1 MKSAGNF
8 IAPEDKA
15 SILKKAQELRKQGL
29 SANDAAMR
37 AVDEQIGYVQGLLDS
52 VGSAGTRVDA
62 VKPEAK
68 APIGDFGQKIGGAKK
83 DTWTGFKDD
92 LGAVSD
98 DEIAGRKLSEIW
110 PNPDYQKM
118 IDDGMDAKSVA
129 VIRALRDEIPAK
141 PRSPYKVKRWAEQ
154 VKTMRDL
161 AANIMNGKDTGAAIV
176 AQMDRGSSQMRG
188 IAGRVDL
195 YMAVGHDKSLEGI
208 RLSKHHYS
216 LYRGRENVTLWVA
229 ERDAGATAFS
239 NWPQEL
245 ATGDTK
251 EQAIEAFRE
260 KYDSL
265 DAMAAVKKAEF
276 VIFTK
281 GGGDKGFYIGKKI
294 GRNIADM
301 GGPFDS
307 LKDARAYREKNLPE
321 LEAKLAKYK
330 EIPKERRDTNEPRVG
345 EDMRNGQ
352 DVTPEMFAEAFG
364 FKGVEFGNYVE
375 QKRRQKDLNDSFD
388 ALMDMAAIMGVP
400 AKAISLN
407 GELGLAFGARGS
419 GGVNPAAAHY
429 ESDKIVINLTKREGA
444 GSLGHEW
451 WHALDNYF
459 SRMRGNRTS
468 RYMTTATDVDLSAR
482 GSNYVAYPGVRK
494 EMVDA
499 FGEVVRSIKMT
510 AIKARSSK
518 IDAKRTKEYWTTG
531 EEMAARAFESYLI
544 SKLHDQNASNDYLAN
559 VVDQKTWDAM
569 AALGMEN
576 EDSYPYP
583 TAGEM
588 PVIRAGFDK
597 FFQTLETKET
607 DKGVAMFSRAT
618 SEDSPG
624 LQAFAKADELF
635 ALPLSEAKDLEQIA
649 RDNGEEVTVRT
660 TDLVGE
666 KLHTLIFSDG
676 TEIRISDRKANPY
689 GQDQQVYAFDL
700 VDGTAVPTQIGR
712 PGENPEDVPPTDDVW
727 VDVSRNS
734 PANLGAKAYNIAMT
748 YALNNDKIF
757 VGDPAG
763 LTDMALRRRTEQMLS
778 HALKSGTARHLAP
791 HPRQVA
797 GDAKLGV
804 PPLKWIYG
812 DHVGNIERMI
822 DVSLESL
829 ENGSPGAK
837 DDTTY
842 DQSTGEFRGKDGQV
856 VPRFTTMGRSRERY
870 ADGLGKAQA
879 GWRTLARAAYL
890 RSFRGPDGRAEGS
903 GILDRAGADAAR
915 LANNQ
920 TTGAPYSAKER
931 IFYSR
936 GDGPARGITPAQFTE
951 ELSKA
956 FGAKVA
962 DKLQAKGVVV
972 PLADQSK
979 LPKHVVPFLRDGDI
993 IFGFFDPQTNKT
1005 YAVLKNLAP
1014 NMVKGL
1020 VLHEVGVHYGFE
1032 NMLGAAKY
1040 ANIVKRLDLMR
1051 KAGNKAVKAAHAEAV
1066 ANAVNQYQVTE
1077 ETIAYLVQNHPE
1089 NGVVAEIIAKIKA
1102 FLFNNFGIGGNYLTA
1117 ADIQM
1122 LARAAVDHASRDKD
1136 GGSLVPAF
1144 MRGTNGAMTNN
1155 DVVGNQG
1162 GRSADDTTPGGTN
1175 QRRADISAE
1184 IYRLKE
1190 RYSSLAFNDPAKA
1203 SLKERLNAL
1212 RAEFASLTSNKP
1224 ARPSDKALQAQYD
1237 TPDQVPI
1244 NVRNWVRDNASLLT
1258 SDATD
1263 ATRWNRIADTLDDDR
1278 YPSGDL
1284 TIYRAVADG
1293 DEIRAGDWVSTDRK
1307 YAEMHLSKY
1316 LNGKGEILE
1325 ETVNGR
1331 DVLVSPT
1338 GNNEEA
1344 IYAPRSLSGP
1354 IANES
1359 AAPDSG
1365 GAFSRQQDQTDTPAF
1380 RKWFGDSKVVDAD
1393 GKPLVVYHTTTYGD
1407 FNEFNKSEQRKGMAG
1422 YGFYFTDA
1430 ESSSVYADYA
1440 FNFQAGRNWR
1450 GDEKKVNTMPV
1461 YLAMRTPLVVDN
1473 IAEVAAKYGKRDP
1486 GAFGQGREYA
1496 GLSASAMTAIQRDGF
1511 DGVIAK
1517 EYVKRMRD
1525 GSYKVVEPGSKG
1537 AIEHPVYAVFEPS
1550 QIKSATGNNGQ
1561 FDGTNPDIR
1570 FSRASSPH
1578 SWDAPGQ
1585 SKFDDLVYKLQ
1596 DKQIDTK
1603 RVIEEIRNTG
1613 KALADEKDVY
1623 LQEELF
1629 HGRAAAR
1636 TEDFVNNELSPLI
1649 TEMKMRGI
1657 DIAALDEYLHARHA
1671 EEANALIADRNP
1683 DIQDGGSGMTTKAAR
1698 DYLAKLDPA
1707 ERKRLEAVAAKVDA
1721 ILGKTRQMYADYNL
1735 ESQAT
1740 VNGWG
1745 QMFKNYVP
1753 LMREDKDGG
1762 MGIGQGFSIKGKETK
1777 GRTGST
1783 RKVVDILANIAM
1795 QRERAIVRGEKNRV
1809 ATALVGLVELNPNE
1823 DFWAVGPPPT
1833 EKVYDPKSNMVVDRA
1848 DPLFKSRENVVVAK
1862 VKEPSGEVVEK
1873 AVRFNEDNERA
1884 VRMAVAL
1891 KNLDAAQ
1898 LNGLLGVSAK
1908 ISRYFAAINTQYNP
1922 IFGVVNLVRDVQGAI
1937 LNLTTTPLKDK
1948 KAEIAG
1954 HTLAALKGVY
1964 LDARAAREGKPQ
1976 TSAWAK
1982 LWEDFQNEGG
1992 QTGYRDMFAN
2002 SNDRA
2007 KAIEYELNPTKWM
2020 DSPLGKVFTANGT
2033 LKVPLEV
2040 AQKKA
2045 EGLFGW
2051 LSDYN
2056 LAMENAVR
2064 LSAYKVGLEQGMS
2077 KQQAASLAK
2086 NLTVNFNRKGQVGQQ
2101 AGAVYAFFNASM
2113 QGSARLGKTL
2123 FDIDGSD
2130 PKTIRLSDTGKK
2142 IVYGGILLG
2151 VVQSLTLAAAG
2162 FDDEEPP
2169 EFVRERSLIIPTGGK
2184 TYITIPMPLG
2194 LHVLPNMGRIPTEF
2208 VLGGFKQPTK
2218 SVVKLLGLTAG
2229 AFNPIGGGASL
2240 TQMLAPT
2247 AVDPLVA
2254 LAENKDWTGKPIAKT
2269 SYNKATPGFALTKDT
2284 ASAPAKV
2291 LAEAINTMS
2300 GGTKY
2305 TAGVLSPTPDQID
2318 YLWGQVT
2325 GGVGR
2330 ELSKAQQSATAV
2342 VTGEDLP
2349 IHKIPLLGRFYGDA
2363 DTQSA
2368 QSSKFYAT
2376 INRLNEHEAEIKGM
2390 RKDRKAAELA
2400 EYMRDNPEARMF
2412 ETANKV
2418 EMEVQKMR
2426 RMKREMMATGAP
2438 PERIKALEE
2447 RITLTMTKFNERA
2460 AAFKKQREAEA
2471 AQ

>member
-1 MKSAGNF
+1 MGNLTQC
-8 IAPEDKA
+8 
-15 SILKKAQELRKQGL
+15 LKKAGQYLHADDRAAISLRAKELRGEGTAAQESAIQAVQETLDNLTSRLEEITGKVRLNADL
-29 SANDAAMR
+29 SK
-37 AVDEQIGYVQGLLDS
+37 GG
-52 VGSAGTRVDA
+52 

-176 AQMDRGSSQMRG
+176 AQLDRGSSQMRG

-265 DAMAAVKKAEF
+265 DATAAVKKAEF

-468 RYMTTATDVDLSAR
+468 AFMTTATDVDLSAR

-494 EMVDA
+494 EMIDA

-607 DKGVAMFSRAT
+607 DKGVAMFSRAI

-624 LQAFAKADELF
+624 LEAFAKADELF
-635 ALPLSEAKDLEQIA
+635 ALPLSKAKDLEQIA

-1005 YAVLKNLAP
+1005 YAVLKNLTP

-1144 MRGTNGAMTNN
+1144 MRGTNEPVTNPD

-1354 IANES
+1354 IANETT
-1359 AAPDSG
+1359 APDSG
-1365 GAFSRQQDQTDTPAF
+1365 GA
-1380 RKWFGDSKVVDAD
+1380 
-1393 GKPLVVYHTTTYGD
+1393 
-1407 FNEFNKSEQRKGMAG
+1407 M
-1422 YGFYFTDA
+1422 
-1430 ESSSVYADYA
+1430 
-1440 FNFQAGRNWR
+1440 
-1450 GDEKKVNTMPV
+1450 
-1461 YLAMRTPLVVDN
+1461 
-1473 IAEVAAKYGKRDP
+1473 
-1486 GAFGQGREYA
+1486 
-1496 GLSASAMTAIQRDGF
+1496 
-1511 DGVIAK
+1511 
-1517 EYVKRMRD
+1517 
-1525 GSYKVVEPGSKG
+1525 
-1537 AIEHPVYAVFEPS
+1537 
-1550 QIKSATGNNGQ
+1550 
-1561 FDGTNPDIR
+1561 

-1578 SWDAPGQ
+1578 SWDAPEQ

-1603 RVIEEIRNTG
+1603 RVVEEIRKTG

-1649 TEMKMRGI
+1649 TEMKMRSI

-1671 EEANALIADRNP
+1671 QEANELIADRNP

-1833 EKVYDPKSNMVVDRA
+1833 EKVYKHLVLLPSNSNS
-1848 DPLFKSRENVVVAK
+1848 P
-1862 VKEPSGEVVEK
+1862 
-1873 AVRFNEDNERA
+1873 
-1884 VRMAVAL
+1884 
-1891 KNLDAAQ
+1891 
-1898 LNGLLGVSAK
+1898 
-1908 ISRYFAAINTQYNP
+1908 
-1922 IFGVVNLVRDVQGAI
+1922 QGAVFI
-1937 LNLTTTPLKDK
+1937 LDT
-1948 KAEIAG
+1948 KA
-1954 HTLAALKGVY
+1954 HH
-1964 LDARAAREGKPQ
+1964 PQ
-1976 TSAWAK
+1976 
-1982 LWEDFQNEGG
+1982 F
-1992 QTGYRDMFAN
+1992 R
-2002 SNDRA
+2002 
-2007 KAIEYELNPTKWM
+2007 
-2020 DSPLGKVFTANGT
+2020 
-2033 LKVPLEV
+2033 
-2040 AQKKA
+2040 
-2045 EGLFGW
+2045 
-2051 LSDYN
+2051 
-2056 LAMENAVR
+2056 
-2064 LSAYKVGLEQGMS
+2064 
-2077 KQQAASLAK
+2077 
-2086 NLTVNFNRKGQVGQQ
+2086 
-2101 AGAVYAFFNASM
+2101 
-2113 QGSARLGKTL
+2113 
-2123 FDIDGSD
+2123 
-2130 PKTIRLSDTGKK
+2130 
-2142 IVYGGILLG
+2142 
-2151 VVQSLTLAAAG
+2151 
-2162 FDDEEPP
+2162 
-2169 EFVRERSLIIPTGGK
+2169 
-2184 TYITIPMPLG
+2184 
-2194 LHVLPNMGRIPTEF
+2194 
-2208 VLGGFKQPTK
+2208 
-2218 SVVKLLGLTAG
+2218 
-2229 AFNPIGGGASL
+2229 
-2240 TQMLAPT
+2240 
-2247 AVDPLVA
+2247 
-2254 LAENKDWTGKPIAKT
+2254 
-2269 SYNKATPGFALTKDT
+2269 
-2284 ASAPAKV
+2284 
-2291 LAEAINTMS
+2291 
-2300 GGTKY
+2300 
-2305 TAGVLSPTPDQID
+2305 
-2318 YLWGQVT
+2318 
-2325 GGVGR
+2325 
-2330 ELSKAQQSATAV
+2330 
-2342 VTGEDLP
+2342 
-2349 IHKIPLLGRFYGDA
+2349 
-2363 DTQSA
+2363 
-2368 QSSKFYAT
+2368 
-2376 INRLNEHEAEIKGM
+2376 
-2390 RKDRKAAELA
+2390 
-2400 EYMRDNPEARMF
+2400 
-2412 ETANKV
+2412 
-2418 EMEVQKMR
+2418 
-2426 RMKREMMATGAP
+2426 
-2438 PERIKALEE
+2438 
-2447 RITLTMTKFNERA
+2447 
-2460 AAFKKQREAEA
+2460 
-2471 AQ
+2471 